1 MAAVGSQ
8 SKEECCKYMLIGF
21 IYDVMRFEKQEET
34 RQARYSDIQAKAYIF
49 RVMLQGV
56 WPAAYSRVLRVQRVF
71 VRVMFYACNRTC
83 ESCFYFVIE
92 PASHVFTSVIGS
104 ARVRSYRK
112 RVCIITGH
120 IFADTDEDLWYL
132 NICEGIEQKVSSY
145 G

>member
-1 MAAVGSQ
+1 MIIWDKMASVESQ

-71 VRVMFYACNRTC
+71 FRVMFHACNRTC
-83 ESCFYFVIE
+83 ESCFLLCN
-92 PASHVFTSVIGS
+92 
-104 ARVRSYRK
+104 R
-112 RVCIITGH
+112 
-120 IFADTDEDLWYL
+120 
-132 NICEGIEQKVSSY
+132 ICEGQILLEDGMCNNWAY
-145 G
+145 ICRHR